1 MEMLLKLNRAQ
12 IELLSEALTQYVE
25 NSEEVPEVYP
35 NDPETPALVERIA
48 VAEDLL
54 DQVNCVIAGVAA

>member
-1 MEMLLKLNRAQ
+1 MTVTLNRAQ

-35 NDPETPALVERIA
+35 DDPETPALVERIK
-48 VAEDLL
+48 VAEELL
-54 DQVNCVIAGVAA
+54 ERVNAKIAGVAA